1 MLIRPAKQT
10 DVDTITVLANK
21 MVDNTVFTNISKSRI
36 EKILSV
42 PTAVG
47 FVAEDKEIVGFICGA
62 FHQQFFTQQ
71 KFASD
76 MALYVEPKY
85 RGGSAAFRLV
95 KAFENWA
102 KEKGASH
109 IWLGQSVGQN
119 IDATTKFYERLGYD
133 MVGVNTVKHLG
144 K

>member
-1 MLIRPAKQT
+1 MLIRQAKQT
-10 DVDTITVLANK
+10 DIDTITVLANK
-21 MVDNTVFTNISKSRI
+21 MVQNTVFTNIKRDRI

-47 FVAEDKEIVGFICGA
+47 FVAESEEIVGFICGA
-62 FHQQFFTQQ
+62 LHNQFFTQQ

-102 KEKGASH
+102 KEKGVSH

-119 IDATTKFYERLGYD
+119 IDDTAKFYQRLGYNIT
-133 MVGVNTVKHLG
+133 GFNTVKYLG

>member
-10 DVDTITVLANK
+10 DIDTITVLANK
-21 MVDNTVFTNISKSRI
+21 MIKGTVFTSINKNRI
-36 EKILSV
+36 AKILSV

-47 FVAEDKEIVGFICGA
+47 FVAESEEIVGFICGVL
-62 FHQQFFTQQ
+62 HQQFFTQQ

-85 RGGSAAFRLV
+85 RGGSVAFRLV

-102 KEKGASH
+102 KENGASH

-119 IDATTKFYERLGYD
+119 IDDTAKFYLRLGYS
-133 MVGVNTVKHLG
+133 MAGVNTVKHLE

>member
-1 MLIRPAKQT
+1 MLIRQATQA
-10 DVDTITVLANK
+10 DIDMITILANK
-21 MVDNTVFTNISKSRI
+21 MVESTLFTRISKERI
-36 EKILSV
+36 EKILNV

-47 FVAEDKEIVGFICGA
+47 FVAESKEIIGFICGA
-62 FHQQFFTQQ
+62 LHEQFFTQQ

-76 MALYVEPKY
+76 MALFVEPKH

-119 IDATTKFYERLGYD
+119 IDDTKNFYIRLGYTLA
-133 MVGVNTVKHLG
+133 GVNTVKVVKG
-144 K
+144 

>member
-1 MLIRPAKQT
+1 MLIRQAKQT
-10 DVDTITVLANK
+10 DIDTITVLANK
-21 MVDNTVFTNISKSRI
+21 MVQDTVFTNIKRDRI

-47 FVAEDKEIVGFICGA
+47 FVAESEEVIGFICGA
-62 FHQQFFTQQ
+62 LHQQFFTQQ

-119 IDATTKFYERLGYD
+119 MDDTAKFYLRLGYS
-133 MVGVNTVKHLG
+133 MAGVNTVKHLE